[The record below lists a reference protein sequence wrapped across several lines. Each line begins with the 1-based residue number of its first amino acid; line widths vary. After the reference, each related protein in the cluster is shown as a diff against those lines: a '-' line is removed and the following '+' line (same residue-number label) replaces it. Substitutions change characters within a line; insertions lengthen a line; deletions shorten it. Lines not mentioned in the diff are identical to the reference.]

1 MSQGKFL
8 AAAETA
14 ECPVRLSRVPRT
26 ILKWLEAPRVSRLL
40 GMAILEELMDLGH
53 EVLPMEPEDVQE
65 ILSLKWSDNRRE
77 TRKSL

>member
-1 MSQGKFL
+1 M
-8 AAAETA
+8 
-14 ECPVRLSRVPRT
+14 VPRT
-26 ILKWLEAPRVSRLL
+26 ILKWLDAPRVSRLL